1 MTDRYA
7 VFGNPIAHSKS
18 PFIHGLF
25 AEETDQVLKYEALL
39 APIDGFEKSLS
50 EFWLNKGKGANV
62 TVPFK
67 EQAFNLC
74 DELSE
79 LAQLA
84 GAVNTLTLLENGRVR
99 GDNTD
104 GLGLVADL
112 ERNFGSLAGKRVL
125 LLGAGGAARGCILPL
140 LNAEVA
146 ELCIHNRTH
155 KKAEVLA
162 ELFAEYGN
170 ISHIATNELTAS
182 FDIIINSTSSSLSGD
197 VPQIPESVIDRDT
210 NCYDM
215 MYSKQK
221 TAFNTWA
228 SSLGAT
234 SVVDGLGMLVGQA
247 AKSFELWRGVKPE
260 VLTALDAL
268 RIKLDAE

>member
-25 AEETDQVLKYEALL
+25 AEETEQVLEYEALL

-67 EQAFNLC
+67 EQAFKLC

-84 GAVNTLTLLENGRVR
+84 GAVNTLTLLENGDIR

-112 ERNFGSLAGKRVL
+112 QRNFGSLVGKRVL

-140 LNAEVA
+140 LNAEIA

-155 KKAEVLA
+155 EKAEVLA

-170 ISHIATNELTAS
+170 TSSIATNELTAS

-197 VPQIPESVIDRDT
+197 VPQIPESVIDAAT
-210 NCYDM
+210 KCYDM
-215 MYSKQK
+215 MYSKQM
-221 TAFNTWA
+221 TSFNSWA
-228 SSLGAT
+228 SSLGA
-234 SVVDGLGMLVGQA
+234 SAVVDGLGMLVGQA
-247 AKSFELWRGVKPE
+247 AKSFELWRGVRPK
-260 VLTALDAL
+260 VTTALDAL

>member
-18 PFIHGLF
+18 PLIHGLF
-25 AEETDQVLKYEALL
+25 AEETEQVLEYEALL
-39 APIDGFEKSLS
+39 APIDGFETSLS

-67 EQAFNLC
+67 EQAFKLC

-84 GAVNTLTLLENGRVR
+84 GAVNTLTLLENGHVR

-112 ERNFGSLAGKRVL
+112 QRNFGSLVGKRVL
-125 LLGAGGAARGCILPL
+125 LLGAGGAARGCILPM
-140 LNAEVA
+140 LNAGID
-146 ELCIHNRTH
+146 ELSIHNRTH
-155 KKAEVLA
+155 EKAAVLA

-170 ISHIATNELTAS
+170 ISAVATDDLTAS

-197 VPQIPESVIDRDT
+197 IPQIPTSVIDAET
-210 NCYDM
+210 SCYDM
-215 MYSKQK
+215 MYSKQI
-221 TAFNTWA
+221 TSFNSWA
-228 SSLGAT
+228 SSLGA
-234 SVVDGLGMLVGQA
+234 SKVVDGLGMLVGQA

-260 VLTALDAL
+260 VSSVLDAL
-268 RIKLDAE
+268 RIKLDTE

>member
-18 PFIHGLF
+18 PLIHGLF
-25 AEETDQVLKYEALL
+25 ADETQQELEYEALL
-39 APIDGFEKSLS
+39 APIDGFETSLS

-67 EQAFNLC
+67 EQAFKLC

-84 GAVNTLTLLENGRVR
+84 GAVNTLTLLESGLVR

-112 ERNFGSLAGKRVL
+112 QRNFGSLVGKRVL
-125 LLGAGGAARGCILPL
+125 LLGAGGAARGCILPM
-140 LNAEVA
+140 LNAGIA
-146 ELCIHNRTH
+146 ELSIHNRTH
-155 KKAEVLA
+155 EKAAVLA

-170 ISHIATNELTAS
+170 ISAVATDDLTAS

-197 VPQIPESVIDRDT
+197 IPQIPTSVIDAKT
-210 NCYDM
+210 SCYDM
-215 MYSKQK
+215 MYSKQI
-221 TAFNTWA
+221 TSFNSWA
-228 SSLGAT
+228 SSLGANK
-234 SVVDGLGMLVGQA
+234 VVDGLGMLVGQA

-260 VLTALDAL
+260 VSSALDAL
-268 RIKLDAE
+268 RIKLDTE